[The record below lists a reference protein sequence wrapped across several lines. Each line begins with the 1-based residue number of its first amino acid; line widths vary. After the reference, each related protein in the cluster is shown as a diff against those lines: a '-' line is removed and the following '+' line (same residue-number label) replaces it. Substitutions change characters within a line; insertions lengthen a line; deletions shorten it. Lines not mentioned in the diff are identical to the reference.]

1 MSKLRNSSSS
11 QPSIVQTSV
20 SYDATCAGAT
30 RLARPPPPA
39 TPAPAAA
46 QYASY
51 PGLYFPPTDSSEA
64 RNPLKNY
71 DFIIGAC
78 Y

>member
-1 MSKLRNSSSS
+1 MSKLSNSSNS
-11 QPSIVQTSV
+11 QPSVVLMPRVQ
-20 SYDATCAGAT
+20 GT
-30 RLARPPPPA
+30 RGWAAPPPPPPPPPA
-39 TPAPAAA
+39 TPATAAA